1 MRDSADADEES
12 HEREDGD
19 RNETARPEGARH
31 TQKQVLEQAIFQN
44 GCKYLRYKQEE
55 RKQEIERIR
64 FLQKSLMVMRG
75 NIEQN

>member
-44 GCKYLRYKQEE
+44 GCKYLRYKTGREKTRDRAHPFPSEISYGYE
-55 RKQEIERIR
+55 R
-64 FLQKSLMVMRG
+64 
-75 NIEQN
+75 